1 MFIKNKTILFILI
14 LILNFYS
21 ALIISNDIKKIQII
35 KDNYNIDTLELID
48 YKENISLLKEKEA
61 KYYILNFWASW
72 CAPCIREMKSLNLLQ
87 KKNSNIRV
95 ITISEDNN
103 VSESQVFFKKNNYKY
118 LEKYFDKEKKIFS
131 LFPIRGLPTTFI
143 ANEEFKVF
151 AKVEGIIEWN
161 SQVFKKWLFSN

>member
-1 MFIKNKTILFILI
+1 MNNRKKE
-14 LILNFYS
+14 
-21 ALIISNDIKKIQII
+21 II
-35 KDNYNIDTLELID
+35 
-48 YKENISLLKEKEA
+48 
-61 KYYILNFWASW
+61 YITYDG
-72 CAPCIREMKSLNLLQ
+72 I
-87 KKNSNIRV
+87 
-95 ITISEDNN
+95 
-103 VSESQVFFKKNNYKY
+103 